1 MRKATLLLVAS
12 VLAAGAPVRA
22 ERFDIRD
29 FGATPNDTTDD
40 TVAIRKALQACRQA
54 GGGEVFVP
62 AGVYLVSRQGK
73 ESPILPLPSNTTL
86 RGQGAASVLKFDS
99 RVNQSNFWRML
110 GAGLQG
116 CRNVVVCN
124 LRLDGSNTF
133 LSYEPGK
140 TPEHNHGIFL
150 RSTEGV
156 VENVTIRDCL
166 IENFSGDCIGIG
178 KGCRN
183 VTVLNVTLRNFVR
196 QGVQIGGGQG
206 DGNHLVAG
214 CQDLPGKV
222 RAGGSTIH
230 VEHARGLKNV
240 LIINNRCRR
249 SILAGEAD
257 GLVIRGNVIDGRLEG
272 NYVKNAVVADNLVR
286 GPNRKTAILQFGFAG
301 GLLIRDNLILGTG
314 KESTGIYVWGTSR
327 YDPTPSRKVVIRGN
341 VIREVGR
348 PIVLN
353 GVQDGWIGGNFFAGE
368 KHSSQVVLQRTSG
381 VEIAPGSNSHAP

>member
-1 MRKATLLLVAS
+1 MRTVKLLLMAS
-12 VLAAGAPVRA
+12 MLTAVAPVRA

-29 FGATPNDTTDD
+29 FGATPDDATDD

-54 GGGEVFVP
+54 DGGEVFVP
-62 AGVYLVSRQGK
+62 AGVYLISRQGK

-86 RGQGAASVLKFDS
+86 RGEGTASVLKFDD

-110 GAGLQG
+110 GAEPKG

-150 RSTEGV
+150 RCTEGV

-166 IENFSGDCIGIG
+166 VENFSGDCIGIG

-183 VTVLNVTLRNFVR
+183 VTVLNVTLKNFVR

-214 CQDLPGKV
+214 CQDLPGEV
-222 RAGGSTIH
+222 HSGGSTIH

-272 NYVKNAVVADNLVR
+272 NYVKNAVVAGNTVR
-286 GPNRKTAILQFGFAG
+286 GPNRKATVLQFGFAG

-314 KESTGIYVWGTSR
+314 KESAGIYVWGTSR
-327 YDPTPSRKVVIRGN
+327 YDPTPSREVVIRGN
-341 VIREVGR
+341 VIRGVQR

-353 GVQDGWIGGNFFAGE
+353 GVQGGWIGDNFFAGGE
-368 KHSSQVVLQRTSG
+368 LSAEVVLQRTQDVHVSRRN
-381 VEIAPGSNSHAP
+381 AP